1 MKRVDI
7 FALARDAGR
16 VVGRLRVDD
25 LARLSQSVRETV
37 GEIDFEFIAT
47 QDRLGRPLGRLELN
61 GSLSLTCELCEAALA
76 YPLHE
81 VRTYRFARSER
92 EVQCEPIDPGES
104 SELLLGAV
112 RFDVH
117 ELVED
122 EAILA
127 IPISPRHTSCQAA
140 IEAKV
145 AMSEAESPA
154 ADTRPFS
161 VLAQFKSRRH

>member
-16 VVGRLRVDD
+16 VVGRVHVSD
-25 LARLSQSVRETV
+25 LARLSQSVREPV
-37 GEIDFEFIAT
+37 GTIDFELGAT
-47 QDRLGRPLGRLELN
+47 QDRLGRPLGQLVLS
-61 GSLSLTCELCEAALA
+61 GALSLTCDLCEAALEHS
-76 YPLHE
+76 LHE
-81 VRTYRFARSER
+81 TCTYRFARSER
-92 EVQCEPIDPGES
+92 ELHGEPIDPEES
-104 SELLLGAV
+104 SELLLGSV

-127 IPISPRHTSCQAA
+127 IPISPRHASCQAA
-140 IEAKV
+140 VEAKV
-145 AMSEAESPA
+145 AMADAEAPA

-161 VLAQFKSRRH
+161 VLAQLKTRRH